1 MKTLKKKPTKP
12 TKPTKAQKEVKN
24 ETTKAMVSIKILG
37 RVFKSEGLTLEEAI
51 KKIKISG
58 GVRSLSVLT
67 VEQGDR
73 KRTKILSGSVTN
85 QLFGHVSNTAKI
97 IGLKHVKQI
106 FP

>member
-1 MKTLKKKPTKP
+1 MKTPKTPKTPKKKPIEAK
-12 TKPTKAQKEVKN
+12 
-24 ETTKAMVSIKILG
+24 ETTKVMVSVKILG

-85 QLFGHVSNTAKI
+85 QIFGHVSNTAKI

>member
-1 MKTLKKKPTKP
+1 MKTPKTPKKKPIEAK
-12 TKPTKAQKEVKN
+12 
-24 ETTKAMVSIKILG
+24 ETTKVMVSVKILG

-85 QLFGHVSNTAKI
+85 QIFGHVSNTAKI

>member
-1 MKTLKKKPTKP
+1 MKTPKTPKTPKKKPVEAK
-12 TKPTKAQKEVKN
+12 
-24 ETTKAMVSIKILG
+24 ETTKVMVSVKILG

-85 QLFGHVSNTAKI
+85 QIFGHVSNTAKI